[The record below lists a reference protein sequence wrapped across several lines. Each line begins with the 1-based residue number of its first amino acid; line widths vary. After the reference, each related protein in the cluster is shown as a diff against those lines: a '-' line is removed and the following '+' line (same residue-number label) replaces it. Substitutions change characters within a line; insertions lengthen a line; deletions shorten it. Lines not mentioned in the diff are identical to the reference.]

1 MNNNNVSVSKIQAG
15 IDYLEQ
21 EFMNP
26 LVMVGEQL
34 IDEYQMLNRVL
45 QSQQINALI
54 REQQSKLDTLKNDL
68 KAICDK
74 ARVSMD
80 DSSKVIQQNQSNI
93 DSTLGSM

>member
-1 MNNNNVSVSKIQAG
+1 MNNNVSVTKIQEG
-15 IDYLEQ
+15 IDYLEA

-45 QSQQINALI
+45 QSQAINALI

-80 DSSKVIQQNQSNI
+80 DSSKVIQANQTNI
-93 DSTLGSM
+93 DSTLGNM

>member
-1 MNNNNVSVSKIQAG
+1 MNYNNVSVTSIQAG
-15 IDYLEQ
+15 IDYLET

-26 LVMVGEQL
+26 LVLVGEQL
-34 IDEYQMLNRVL
+34 IDEYQELNRVL
-45 QSQQINALI
+45 QSQAINALI

-93 DSTLGSM
+93 DSTMGSM

>member
-1 MNNNNVSVSKIQAG
+1 MNNNVSVTSIQQG
-15 IDYLEQ
+15 IDYLES

-26 LVMVGEQL
+26 LVLVGEQL
-34 IDEYQMLNRVL
+34 IDEYQELNRVL
-45 QSQQINALI
+45 QSQAINALI

-93 DSTLGSM
+93 DSTMGSM

>member
-1 MNNNNVSVSKIQAG
+1 MNNNVSVTSIQQG
-15 IDYLEQ
+15 IDYLES

-26 LVMVGEQL
+26 LVLVGEQL
-34 IDEYQMLNRVL
+34 IDEYQELNRVL
-45 QSQQINALI
+45 QSQAINALI

-93 DSTLGSM
+93 DSTMGSI

>member
-1 MNNNNVSVSKIQAG
+1 MNNYNVSVKSIQQG
-15 IDYLEQ
+15 IDYLET

-26 LVMVGEQL
+26 LVLVGEQL
-34 IDEYQMLNRVL
+34 IDEYQELNRVL

-54 REQQSKLDTLKNDL
+54 REQQTKLDALKNDL

-93 DSTLGSM
+93 DSTLGNL